1 MLGLALILAQGFAD
15 DKLCDKEHMKPI
27 NLETG
32 RTDFIKARATC
43 PFPFVLLFEPA
54 SLQGPELDI
63 NYKVEISNLKVQN
76 DGKVLK
82 VVGFKS
88 SSIKYRTTT
97 YQLEEVGSCELLE
110 SM

>member
-1 MLGLALILAQGFAD
+1 MGSSEAMATRQVAFLLGLALILARGFAD

-32 RTDFIKARATC
+32 RTDFIK
-43 PFPFVLLFEPA
+43 
-54 SLQGPELDI
+54 GPELDI

-97 YQLEEVGSCELLE
+97 YQLEEIRFRKHSETKLDGKV
-110 SM
+110 

>member
-1 MLGLALILAQGFAD
+1 MRQGAHETNQSQNRPNGFHQGACYLSHPPLPNGLSQHA
-15 DKLCDKEHMKPI
+15 
-27 NLETG
+27 
-32 RTDFIKARATC
+32 
-43 PFPFVLLFEPA
+43 
-54 SLQGPELDI
+54 LQGPELAI
-63 NYKVEISNLKVQN
+63 NYKAESSNLKVQN

-97 YQLEEVGSCELLE
+97 YQLEEVGSCELVE

>member
-1 MLGLALILAQGFAD
+1 MSLSRCLVV
-15 DKLCDKEHMKPI
+15 
-27 NLETG
+27 
-32 RTDFIKARATC
+32 RA
-43 PFPFVLLFEPA
+43 A